1 MRVGF
6 VDSTNSLN
14 KNQNNILVPL
24 DFTNAICYGQT
35 GSGKTSSFILP
46 NIEYRILEGH
56 SVIIFD
62 YKGNMHLKVKAIAER
77 HKRLKD
83 VVEIGTLWGMRMNI
97 LDGLSEKE
105 IDTLLNS
112 SGLSSGYWDIA
123 SRALFKS
130 LYFSSLELRD
140 LYIFLKEN
148 NIEMYTQIRMFKES
162 PTFSVMYELL
172 REGNIEK
179 YIHNIGGVIGLLHQ
193 LLIENTTL
201 KQKIVRVILHFEK
214 KLRQFTSELNPYKLV
229 KEDDKD
235 AGNHAVMNCLKN
247 TIQDLSRVSFLND
260 SYAKSL
266 EWLIQN
272 KIVIINSEN
281 IGKMA
286 TQIINARLFST
297 LKKRAG
303 KTNVSCVTIFLD
315 EAHKVITK
323 QTLPETSVCRESR
336 FEYIMAVQD
345 ELLLIRNI
353 GSLEIEEML
362 VNIAYV
368 ISYKNIND
376 DRCKQLKPFYYL
388 KDHIKAKAEPLF
400 IDSDEE
406 IAVEMLFQHHNNC
419 VKRQTIIEK
428 KGGYLENDT
437 DLFGRDQAYYVDTF
451 GHKSIVRVF
460 PYEDAGMIDDN
471 LFVEKSKSFLPS
483 THPEVLYERVNSVE
497 AAIVKLIHLTED
509 KSKKEKI
516 QNTQVKIYEPKKTI
530 KMILRDTHKNILDI
544 SYFKAQKDVGAMLC
558 KLRPKTQEEFSFFKM
573 IVKQITHKD
582 FFQNHV
588 SGKLFLDLPYDSLL
602 YVTIPDDENEF
613 DVKDEKKGQH
623 SA

>member
-6 VDSTNSLN
+6 VDNANSLN
-14 KNQNNILVPL
+14 ENQNNILVPL

-46 NIEYRILEGH
+46 NIEHRILEGH
-56 SVIIFD
+56 SVIVFD

-83 VVEIGTLWGMRMNI
+83 VIEIGTLWGMRMNI

-112 SGLSSGYWDIA
+112 SGLSTDYWDIA

-148 NIEMYTQIRMFKES
+148 NIEMYTQMRMFKES

-201 KQKIVRVILHFEK
+201 KQKVMQVIVHFEK
-214 KLRQFTSELNPYKLV
+214 KLRQFAFELSPYKLI

-247 TIQDLSRVSFLND
+247 MIQDLSRVSFLND
-260 SYAKSL
+260 PYAKSIGG
-266 EWLIQN
+266 LIQN

-303 KTNVSCVTIFLD
+303 KSNAVGVSIFID

-323 QTLPETSVCRESR
+323 QSLPETSVCRESC

-345 ELLLIRNI
+345 ELLLMRNI
-353 GSLEIEEML
+353 GSLETEEML

-376 DRCKQLKPFYYL
+376 DRCKQLKPFYYI
-388 KDHIKAKAEPLF
+388 KDNIKAKAEPLF
-400 IDSDEE
+400 IDFDEE
-406 IAVEMLFQHHNNC
+406 TAVEMLFQHHNNC
-419 VKRQTIIEK
+419 VKRQTTIEK

-437 DLFGRDQAYYVDTF
+437 DLFGRDQAYYVDAF
-451 GHKSIVRVF
+451 GRKSIVRVF
-460 PYEDAGMIDDN
+460 PYEDVGVLDDN

-483 THPEVLYERVNSVE
+483 THPEELYKRVNSVE
-497 AAIVKLIHLTED
+497 AAIIKLIHLTED
-509 KSKKEKI
+509 KSKKEKV
-516 QNTQVKIYEPKKTI
+516 QNAQVKIHEPKKTI
-530 KMILRDTHKNILDI
+530 KMIVRDTHKNILDI
-544 SYFKAQKDVGAMLC
+544 SYFKAQKDVAAILC

-573 IVKQITHKD
+573 FVKQITHKD
-582 FFQNHV
+582 FFQNRE

-602 YVTIPDDENEF
+602 YVTIPAEIG
-613 DVKDEKKGQH
+613 EKTEKEGQH
-623 SA
+623 SV